1 MIDIHCHILPG
12 IDDGPTEWE
21 ESLAMCEMAVKD
33 GIRTIVATPHVNN
46 GSYFNSKEKIIEK
59 IEELRERINGRVE
72 LEILIGADTHV
83 SFDLV
88 DRLQSKEIPT
98 INNKNYILLELPH
111 ELLPPNLESFIF
123 DLKVMGI
130 TPIITHVERTLWIK
144 RKFEE
149 LKKLIQKG
157 ALLQITAMSITGEF
171 GRSAQQWSE
180 KLLKEN
186 LVHIIASD
194 GHSINGRPPILS
206 RALNAAS
213 SIVGRDDAYAMV
225 NDTPLKVI
233 KGEELRSKNV

>member
-46 GSYFNSKEKIIEK
+46 GSYSNNKEKIIEK
-59 IEELRERINGRVE
+59 IEELREQINNRFE

-88 DRLQSKEIPT
+88 ERLQSKEIPT

-111 ELLPPNLESFIF
+111 ELLPPNLENFIF
-123 DLKVMGI
+123 NIKVMGI

-144 RKFEE
+144 KHFQI
-149 LKKLIQKG
+149 LKKFIELG

-194 GHSINGRPPILS
+194 GHSINRRPPILS
-206 RALNAAS
+206 RALTVAS
-213 SIVGRDDAYAMV
+213 SIVGSDDAYAMV
-225 NDTPLKVI
+225 NDTPLRVI
-233 KGEELRSKNV
+233 RGEESKAN

>member
-12 IDDGPTEWE
+12 IDDGPREWE
-21 ESLAMCEMAVKD
+21 ESLAMCEMAAKD
-33 GIRTIVATPHVNN
+33 GIRTIVATPHINN
-46 GSYFNSKEKIIEK
+46 GQYSNSKEKIIEK
-59 IEELRERINGRVE
+59 IEELRERINNRFD

-111 ELLPPNLESFIF
+111 ELLPPNLENLIF
-123 DLKVMGI
+123 NMKVMGI

-213 SIVGRDDAYAMV
+213 SIAGSDDAYAMV
-225 NDTPLKVI
+225 HDTPLRI
-233 KGEELRSKNV
+233 IRGEELRSKNV